1 MAVTE
6 HLLPDAVT
14 GVPVSSTVSV
24 GTDHLALLALP
35 ALTAR
40 VSPGRQDQGEPV
52 PVLLPQP
59 GELGGER
66 LVVLDGHVHQD
77 TLRLAAVAGPVREIV
92 LRDIRQCDTDIPRSL
107 FFKLLQRP
115 AKPS

>member
-1 MAVTE
+1 MLVDVTVVVTYIYLVAIAV
-6 HLLPDAVT
+6 HLLPDAVA
-14 GVPVSSTVSV
+14 GVPVGPAVRV
-24 GTDHLALLALP
+24 GAGHLRVLAVPALP
-35 ALTAR
+35 GR
-40 VSPGRQDQGEPV
+40 VSPGGEDEREAV

-92 LRDIRQCDTDIPRSL
+92 LRIL
-107 FFKLLQRP
+107 
-115 AKPS
+115 